1 MNAGTDRGHDA
12 GAGIVI
18 VGAGLGG
25 IRVAERAR
33 QSGYAG
39 PITLL
44 GAEDYR
50 PYDRP
55 PLSKE
60 VLRGADRVELK
71 DDDYYGTADVTL
83 RTGVRVASIDTA
95 GHTVTTDSGEV
106 IPYQSLVLATGLA
119 PRSLP
124 ATEGVAGVHVLRTFD
139 DCVGLRDDSKDAKS
153 AVVIGAG
160 FIGCEVAASLHQ
172 LGVPSVTIVE
182 PQEAPLV
189 QALGAQVGNL
199 VRRVHVEA
207 GVDVRTG
214 VGVSGVD
221 AAAGRVTAV
230 RLDDGSVLPADVV
243 IVGIGSVPVTDYL
256 DGSGI
261 DIAPS
266 ELGGGVACDGSGR
279 TSAPYVYAVG
289 DVANWGAL
297 DGRRGRVEHWNN
309 TVEQAALVGAELVLS
324 SAEALA
330 LPYFWSDQFDLKI
343 QMLGHPA
350 PTDEVHIVS
359 DDGRKFVAYYSRDG
373 VLTGVVGAGKAGA
386 VMKMR
391 AKLEAATPIA
401 DLL

>member
-1 MNAGTDRGHDA
+1 MNAETVRGETA

-33 QSGYAG
+33 QSGYAA
-39 PITLL
+39 PITLI

-71 DDDYYGTADVTL
+71 DDDYYGSADLTL
-83 RTGVRVASIDTA
+83 RTGVRVASIDTNDR
-95 GHTVTTDSGEV
+95 TVTTDSGER
-106 IPYQSLVLATGLA
+106 IEYQSLVLATGLT
-119 PRSLP
+119 PRPLP
-124 ATEGVAGVHVLRTFD
+124 GTEGVAGVHVLRTYD
-139 DCVGLRDDSKDAKS
+139 DCVALRDEAADAKS
-153 AVVIGAG
+153 AIVIGAG
-160 FIGCEVAASLHQ
+160 FIGCEVAASLQQ
-172 LGVPSVTIVE
+172 LGVPAVSIIE

-189 QALGAQVGNL
+189 QALGVEVGNM
-199 VRRVHVEA
+199 VRRIHAEA
-207 GVDVRTG
+207 GVDIRTG

-221 AAAGRVTAV
+221 AADGRVTAV
-230 RLDDGSVLPADVV
+230 RLDDGTVLPADVV
-243 IVGIGSVPVTDYL
+243 IVGIGSIPVTDYL

-261 DIAPS
+261 DLAPR
-266 ELGGGVACDGSGR
+266 ELGGGVACDESGR
-279 TSAPYVYAVG
+279 TSAPDVFAVG

-297 DGRRGRVEHWNN
+297 DGRRGRVEHWSN
-309 TVEQAALVGAELVLS
+309 TVEQAALVGAELVLP

-330 LPYFWSDQFDLKI
+330 LPYFWSDQFDVKI
-343 QMLGHPA
+343 QMLGHPS
-350 PTDEVHIVS
+350 PTDDVHVIS
-359 DDGRKFVAYYSRDG
+359 DDGRKFVAYYSRGG

-391 AKLEAATPIA
+391 AKLAASTPIA

>member
-1 MNAGTDRGHDA
+1 MNAGTVREGTE

-33 QSGYAG
+33 QSGYTG
-39 PITLL
+39 PVTLI
-44 GAEDYR
+44 GAENYQ

-71 DDDYYGTADVTL
+71 DDDYYRESDLTL
-83 RTGVRVASIDTA
+83 RMGVRVASIDTA
-95 GHTVTTDSGEV
+95 AHAVVTDSGER
-106 IPYQSLVLATGLA
+106 IEYQSLVLATGLM
-119 PRSLP
+119 PRALP
-124 ATEGVAGVHVLRTFD
+124 GTEDVAGVHLLRTYD
-139 DCVGLRDDSKDAKS
+139 DCVALRDDAKDAKS
-153 AVVIGAG
+153 AIVIGAG

-172 LGVPSVTIVE
+172 LGVPSVTIIE
-182 PQEAPLV
+182 PQEAPLA
-189 QALGAQVGNL
+189 QALGVEVGNL

-207 GVDVRTG
+207 GVDIRTG

-221 AAAGRVTAV
+221 TADGRASAV
-230 RLDDGSVLPADVV
+230 RLDDGTVLPADVV
-243 IVGIGSVPVTDYL
+243 VVGIGSVPVTDYL

-261 DIAPS
+261 EVAS
-266 ELGGGVACDGSGR
+266 RELGGGIACDESGR
-279 TSAPYVYAVG
+279 TSAPDVYAVG
-289 DVANWGAL
+289 DVANWGARA
-297 DGRRGRVEHWNN
+297 GRNGRVEHWNN
-309 TVEQAALVGAELVLS
+309 TVEQAALIGAELVLP

-350 PTDEVHIVS
+350 PSDEVHIVS

-373 VLTGVVGAGKAGA
+373 LLTGVVGAGKAGA

-391 AKLEAATPIA
+391 AKLQASTPIA